1 MNVNNE
7 ITDSD
12 EIEEEN
18 LSDMEKKEEDE
29 EEEEES
35 DSNEKISEKKTQ
47 NEIKKSQK
55 KPKDEFYKNI
65 QSKNYQFKYMRL
77 FYEEYPYNFVREFA
91 IINFNDLFTSNDFF
105 YCYSDVELNDM
116 IYRRALK
123 EDRRSFC
130 SMYWSFIKYKNNFIF
145 CVIKD
150 YFNIITIKIAILVY
164 SLSLYP
170 LFSCLFINDSLIHK
184 IYIESN
190 NLQKK
195 TLLKSAPISIVQ
207 YIFTPIIIDVI
218 CFLLKKYFLIEKDI
232 IDFIHKKKYHSNYVL
247 QEMVKGHDVRDERD
261 EEEKNKMLLSIQDM
275 NKNKEDKQKEKDAF
289 FQTNE
294 KVLQEKNKQDYA
306 KDFEENKTLINEIRM
321 EMGNYH
327 EKVNNKINFLF
338 MGFFLFTLF
347 NFYYVSVF
355 TMVYYNCVE
364 KIIFGTLL
372 PLGINFLYPFIHCFF
387 FVLLRYIALNSGFI
401 NLYKF
406 SKILSYI

>member
-1 MNVNNE
+1 
-7 ITDSD
+7 
-12 EIEEEN
+12 
-18 LSDMEKKEEDE
+18 
-29 EEEEES
+29 
-35 DSNEKISEKKTQ
+35 
-47 NEIKKSQK
+47 
-55 KPKDEFYKNI
+55 
-65 QSKNYQFKYMRL
+65 MRL
-77 FYEEYPYNFVREFA
+77 FFEEYPYNFVREFA

-195 TLLKSAPISIVQ
+195 TLLKSAPISIFQ

-247 QEMVKGHDVRDERD
+247 QEMVKGHDVRDKRD

-275 NKNKEDKQKEKDAF
+275 NKNEEDKQKEKDAF

-321 EMGNYH
+321 EMGTYN

-372 PLGINFLYPFIHCFF
+372 PLGINFLYPFIHCFV